1 MRPNPPK
8 MVTVVIA
15 VLLTIAGLALI
26 YFNDDAVRLVRQV
39 SLPNDIERQLLG
51 WMADR
56 TIAYLCLAASPVLL
70 ILGSLLPGI

>member
-8 MVTVVIA
+8 MVTVVLA

-26 YFNDDAVRLVRQV
+26 YFNDDAVRLVRQL
-39 SLPNDIERQLLG
+39 SLPNDIEREILSLVTE
-51 WMADR
+51 R
-56 TIAYLCLAASPVLL
+56 VIAYLSLAASPVLL